1 MFCIEQLIVFMSL
14 LVLNSLQDI
23 VTALPKSSSNN
34 FNSEETELSE
44 SLKFDDDLESN
55 FFITESEFKVLD
67 FFLVFVIYLLFDSC
81 CSNM

>member
-23 VTALPKSSSNN
+23 VTALPKSSSNS

-67 FFLVFVIYLLFDSC
+67 FFLVLVFYL
-81 CSNM
+81 

>member
-23 VTALPKSSSNN
+23 VTALPKSSSNS